1 MLCSF
6 YTRTSSPDHHHSYT
20 SMLCSFYTR
29 TSSPD
34 HHRSYTSMLC
44 SFYTRTSSPFIHT
57 HAVFLLHTHIHAVF
71 LHLHTLTHIVR
82 LTSVHRS
89 ISLSLSLR
97 LAVLPPSPVSLSLS
111 RATIATTLIY
121 DERRTLLPCA
131 RPSVW
136 PCLPEVGGV
145 PKLHA
150 DDGDRAFAT
159 VLRKRRTL

>member
-6 YTRTSSPDHHHSYT
+6 YTRTSSLPGSSPFIHIDAVFLLHTLIFPDHHHSYT
-20 SMLCSFYTR
+20 SMLCSFYT
-29 TSSPD
+29 
-34 HHRSYTSMLC
+34 HTSMLC
-44 SFYTRTSSPFIHT
+44 SYPFTHSRTSSDSHRFIG
-57 HAVFLLHTHIHAVF
+57 L
-71 LHLHTLTHIVR
+71 
-82 LTSVHRS
+82 
-89 ISLSLSLR
+89 SLSLSLR

-111 RATIATTLIY
+111 RATIATTLIC

-136 PCLPEVGGV
+136 PCLLEVGGV